1 MTMMTA
7 GSSAVTNIVG
17 VRFLNARPLLGGLEA
32 GITAPFAYSFAS
44 AEPAACADLV
54 LRGEA
59 VAGLVPVAA
68 LPFLPEVGAVQQLGI
83 ACREEATS
91 VLLVSKVPPGQVR
104 TLAAHTASRS
114 SVTLARLLLAERWGA
129 TPQVVPARP
138 PLATMLASADAAVVI
153 GDPALAVRGRSGLL
167 EIDLAA
173 AWVEWTGRP
182 FVFAVWGV
190 RREAPA
196 GVETLLEASL
206 AYSRSH
212 WEALLPR
219 WAESHGV
226 EHERTRGYL
235 ERTLTYRLGD
245 EERAGME
252 EFLRRAAV
260 AGLLP
265 RREGVW
271 RAA

>member
-1 MTMMTA
+1 M
-7 GSSAVTNIVG
+7 
-17 VRFLNARPLLGGLEA
+17 RFLNARPLLAGLEA
-32 GITAPFAYSFAS
+32 GLSAPFAYAFAS
-44 AEPAACADLV
+44 AEPAACADRV
-54 LRGEA
+54 ARGEA

-68 LPFLPEVGAVQQLGI
+68 LPFLPEVAAVPRLGI

-91 VLLVSKVPPGQVR
+91 VLLVSKVPPEQVR

-114 SVTLARLLLAERWGA
+114 SVALARLLLAGRWGVSPTVA
-129 TPQVVPARP
+129 PARP
-138 PLATMLASADAAVVI
+138 PLAAMLADADAAVVI
-153 GDPALAVRGRSGLL
+153 GDPALAVHGSTGLL

-173 AWVEWTGRP
+173 AWVEWTGLP

-190 RREAPA
+190 TRRAPA
-196 GVETLLEASL
+196 GLDDLLDGSL
-206 AYSRSH
+206 EFAHAH
-212 WEALLPR
+212 WEELLPH
-219 WAESHGV
+219 WAVTHGV
-226 EHERTRGYL
+226 GLERTRRYL

-252 EFLRRAAV
+252 EFLRRAAA

>member
-1 MTMMTA
+1 V
-7 GSSAVTNIVG
+7 SSGTRAAAVGIVG

-32 GITAPFAYSFAS
+32 GIAAPFAYSFTS
-44 AEPAACADLV
+44 AEPATCADLV

-68 LPFLPEVGAVQQLGI
+68 LPFLPEVAAVPQLGI

-91 VLLVSKVPPGQVR
+91 VLLVSKVPPERVR

-114 SVTLARLLLAERWGA
+114 SVALARLLLAERWGA
-129 TPQVVPARP
+129 RPQVVPARP
-138 PLATMLASADAAVVI
+138 PLAAMLAGTDAAVVI
-153 GDPALAVRGRSGLL
+153 GDPALAVRGRSGLI

-196 GVETLLEASL
+196 GVEPLLEASL
-206 AYSRSH
+206 AYSQSR
-212 WEALLPR
+212 WEALLPQ
-219 WAESHGV
+219 WAEAHGV
-226 EHERTRGYL
+226 ELERTRGYL
-235 ERTLTYRLGD
+235 ERTLTYRLGA

-252 EFLRRAAV
+252 EFLQRAA
-260 AGLLP
+260 AADLLP

>member
-1 MTMMTA
+1 MA
-7 GSSAVTNIVG
+7 IVG

-32 GITAPFAYSFAS
+32 GIAAPFTYSFSS
-44 AEPAACADLV
+44 AEPAVCADLV
-54 LRGEA
+54 MRGEA

-68 LPFLPEVGAVQQLGI
+68 LPYLPEVGAMPRLGI

-91 VLLVSKVPPGQVR
+91 VLLVSKVTPAQVR

-114 SVTLARLLLAERWGA
+114 SVVLARLLLAERWGA
-129 TPQVVPARP
+129 TPQVVPAQP
-138 PLATMLASADAAVVI
+138 PLAAMLGAADAAVVI
-153 GDPALAVRGRSGLL
+153 GDPALAVRGRSSLL
-167 EIDLAA
+167 EVDLAA

-190 RREAPA
+190 RREAPT
-196 GVETLLEASL
+196 GIEPLLEASL
-206 AYSRSH
+206 AYSLSR
-212 WEALLPR
+212 WEALLPH
-219 WAESHGV
+219 WAEAHGV
-226 EHERTRGYL
+226 GLERTRGYL

-252 EFLRRAAV
+252 EFLRRAAA

>member
-1 MTMMTA
+1 MTFA
-7 GSSAVTNIVG
+7 GAAGPVSLVG

-32 GITAPFAYSFAS
+32 AIAAPFAYLFTST
-44 AEPAACADLV
+44 EPSSCADLV
-54 LRGEA
+54 QRGEA

-68 LPFLPEVGAVQQLGI
+68 LPFLPEVAAVPRLGI

-91 VLLVSKVPPGQVR
+91 VLLVSKVLPERIR

-114 SVTLARLLLAERWGA
+114 SVALARLLLAEHWGA
-129 TPQVVPARP
+129 MPQVVPARP
-138 PLATMLASADAAVVI
+138 PLAAMLAGADAAVVI

-173 AWVEWTGRP
+173 AWVEWTGLP

-190 RREAPA
+190 RGEAPA
-196 GVETLLEASL
+196 GVEALLEASL
-206 AYSRSH
+206 AYSQSR
-212 WEALLPR
+212 WEALLPQ
-219 WAESHGV
+219 WAEAHGV
-226 EHERTRGYL
+226 DLERTRGYL

-245 EERAGME
+245 QERAGME
-252 EFLRRAAV
+252 EFLQRAAA

>member
-1 MTMMTA
+1 MTLA
-7 GSSAVTNIVG
+7 GLAGPMSIVG

-32 GITAPFAYSFAS
+32 GIAAPFAYSFAS
-44 AEPAACADLV
+44 AEPSECAELV

-68 LPFLPEVGAVQQLGI
+68 LPYLPDVGAVPRLGI

-91 VLLVSKVPPGQVR
+91 VLLVSKVPPEQVR

-114 SVTLARLLLAERWGA
+114 SVVLARLLLAERWGA
-129 TPQVVPARP
+129 TPLVISAQP
-138 PLATMLASADAAVVI
+138 PLEKMLAGADAAVVI

-167 EIDLAA
+167 EVDLAA

-196 GVETLLEASL
+196 GVEPLLEASL
-206 AYSRSH
+206 AYSHDH
-212 WEALLPR
+212 WEELLPH
-219 WAESHGV
+219 WAEMHGV
-226 EHERTRGYL
+226 ELERTRVYL

-245 EERAGME
+245 AERAGME
-252 EFLRRAAV
+252 EFLRRAAA

>member
-1 MTMMTA
+1 LPA
-7 GSSAVTNIVG
+7 PVAIVG
-17 VRFLNARPLLGGLEA
+17 VRFLNARPLLGGLDA
-32 GITAPFAYSFAS
+32 GIAAPFAYAFTG
-44 AEPAACADLV
+44 AEPAACADSV

-68 LPFLPEVGAVQQLGI
+68 LPHLPEVGAVPSLGI
-83 ACREEATS
+83 ACREESTS
-91 VLLVSKVPPGQVR
+91 VLLVSKAPLERIR

-114 SVTLARLLLAERWGA
+114 SVALARLLLAERWGVA
-129 TPQVVPARP
+129 PRVVPAQP
-138 PLATMLASADAAVVI
+138 PLAAMLAGADAAVVI
-153 GDPALAVRGRSGLL
+153 GDPALAVHGRTGLL
-167 EIDLAA
+167 EVDLAA

-190 RREAPA
+190 RRDAPA
-196 GVETLLEASL
+196 GVDEVLEASL

-212 WEALLPR
+212 WEALVPQ
-219 WAESHGV
+219 WAGAHGV
-226 EHERTRGYL
+226 ALERTRGYL
-235 ERTLTYRLGD
+235 ERTLTFSLGD

-252 EFLRRAAV
+252 EFLRRAAA
-260 AGLLP
+260 AGILP

>member
-1 MTMMTA
+1 MA
-7 GSSAVTNIVG
+7 SVPLPVSIVG

-32 GITAPFAYSFAS
+32 GLPAPFAYRFSS
-44 AEPAACADLV
+44 AEPAVCADLV
-54 LRGEA
+54 TRGEA
-59 VAGLVPVAA
+59 AAGLIPVAA
-68 LPFLPEVGAVQQLGI
+68 LPYLPEVGAVPRLGI

-91 VLLVSKVPPGQVR
+91 VLLISKVEPAAVR

-114 SVTLARLLLAERWGA
+114 SVTLARLLLADRWGA
-129 TPQVVPARP
+129 RPRLVPAAP
-138 PLATMLASADAAVVI
+138 PLAAMLAGADAAVVI
-153 GDPALAVRGRSGLL
+153 GDPALALRGRTGLL

-173 AWVEWTGRP
+173 AWVEWTGLP

-196 GVETLLEASL
+196 GLDTLLEGSL
-206 AYSRSH
+206 AYSRTH

-226 EHERTRGYL
+226 DVERTRVYL

-252 EFLRRAAV
+252 EFLRRAAA

-265 RREGVW
+265 LREGVW

>member
-1 MTMMTA
+1 MVNASTQVAPA
-7 GSSAVTNIVG
+7 GIVG

-32 GITAPFAYSFAS
+32 GIAAPFAYSFTS
-44 AEPAACADLV
+44 AEPAVCADLV

-59 VAGLVPVAA
+59 VAGLVPVAV
-68 LPFLPEVGAVQQLGI
+68 LPYLPEVSAVPRLGI

-91 VLLVSKVPPGQVR
+91 VLLVSKVPPEQVR

-114 SVTLARLLLAERWGA
+114 SVALARLLLAERWGA
-129 TPQVVPARP
+129 MPLVIPAQP
-138 PLATMLASADAAVVI
+138 PLEAMLAGADAAVVI
-153 GDPALAVRGRSGLL
+153 GDPALALRGRSGLL

-196 GVETLLEASL
+196 GVEPLLEASL
-206 AYSRSH
+206 AYSLDH
-212 WEALLPR
+212 WEELLPY
-219 WAESHGV
+219 WAKVHGV
-226 EHERTRGYL
+226 EIGRTRGYL

-245 EERAGME
+245 EERAGMD
-252 EFLRRAAV
+252 EFLQRAAA

>member
-1 MTMMTA
+1 MVNASTQVAPA
-7 GSSAVTNIVG
+7 GIVG

-32 GITAPFAYSFAS
+32 GIAAPFAYSFTS
-44 AEPAACADLV
+44 AEPAVCADLV

-59 VAGLVPVAA
+59 VAGLVPVAV
-68 LPFLPEVGAVQQLGI
+68 LPYLPEVSAVPRLGI

-91 VLLVSKVPPGQVR
+91 VLLVSKVPPEQVR
-104 TLAAHTASRS
+104 TLPAHTATRS
-114 SVTLARLLLAERWGA
+114 SEAHAPLLLAERWGA
-129 TPQVVPARP
+129 MPLVIPAQP
-138 PLATMLASADAAVVI
+138 PLEAMLAGADAAVVI
-153 GDPALAVRGRSGLL
+153 GDPALALRGRSGLL

-190 RREAPA
+190 RSEAPA
-196 GVETLLEASL
+196 GIEALLDDSL
-206 AYSRSH
+206 AYSLSR

-219 WAESHGV
+219 WAETHGV
-226 EHERTRGYL
+226 ELERTRIYL

-252 EFLRRAAV
+252 EFLRRAA
-260 AGLLP
+260 ATGLLP

>member
-1 MTMMTA
+1 M
-7 GSSAVTNIVG
+7 
-17 VRFLNARPLLGGLEA
+17 RFLNARPLLGGLEA
-32 GITAPFAYSFAS
+32 GIAAPFAYFFTST
-44 AEPAACADLV
+44 EPSVCADLV

-68 LPFLPEVGAVQQLGI
+68 LPYLPEVGAVPRLGI

-91 VLLVSKVPPGQVR
+91 VLLVSKVPPEQVR

-114 SVTLARLLLAERWGA
+114 SVVLARLLLAERWGA
-129 TPQVVPARP
+129 VPQVVPAQP
-138 PLATMLASADAAVVI
+138 PLAAMLAGADAAVVI

-167 EIDLAA
+167 EVDLAA

-196 GVETLLEASL
+196 GLEALLENSL
-206 AYSRSH
+206 AYSQSH
-212 WEALLPR
+212 WEELLPH
-219 WAESHGV
+219 WAEVHGIGIG
-226 EHERTRGYL
+226 RTRAYL
-235 ERTLTYRLGD
+235 EQTLTYRLGD
-245 EERAGME
+245 AERAGME
-252 EFLRRAAV
+252 EFLRRAAA

-265 RREGVW
+265 QREGVW

>member
-1 MTMMTA
+1 
-7 GSSAVTNIVG
+7 

-32 GITAPFAYSFAS
+32 AVPAPFTYRLLT
-44 AEPAACADLV
+44 AEPAACAELV
-54 LRGEA
+54 MRGEA

-68 LPFLPEVGAVQQLGI
+68 LPYLPEVGAVPRLGI

-91 VLLVSKVPPGQVR
+91 VLLVSKVPPDQVR
-104 TLAAHTASRS
+104 VLAAHTASRS
-114 SVTLARLLLAERWGA
+114 SVALARLLLAERWGA
-129 TPQVVPARP
+129 APQVTPAQP
-138 PLATMLASADAAVVI
+138 PLAAMLAGADAAVLI
-153 GDPALAVRGRSGLL
+153 GDPALAVRGRTGLI
-167 EIDLAA
+167 EVDLAA

-196 GVETLLEASL
+196 GLEALLDDSL
-206 AYSRSH
+206 AYSLSH

-219 WAESHGV
+219 WAEAHGV
-226 EHERTRGYL
+226 EPERTRIYL
-235 ERTLTYRLGD
+235 ERTLTYRLGE

-252 EFLRRAAV
+252 EFLRRAAA

-265 RREGVW
+265 LREGVW
-271 RAA
+271 CAA